1 VTIFTQPLPDPDRLH
16 PVEGLAR
23 VVFLRPLLVGLGEAA
38 PRNVEV
44 GAFTYYDDAV
54 RATSFFSRNLLY
66 NITQG
71 TRLSIG
77 KFCAL
82 ATGASFMFPDANH
95 GIAGP
100 STFPFG
106 VFGGAFAE
114 ALPLADY
121 IWRPAGETL
130 VGNDV
135 WIGMDALVMPGVRIG
150 HGAVVGA
157 RAVVT
162 RDVPD
167 YAVVAGNPAR
177 VVKRRY
183 AEDEAARLVALGWW
197 DWPVADI
204 ARAVPLL
211 VNGDVAA
218 LEDFAAHRL
227 P

>member
-1 VTIFTQPLPDPDRLH
+1 M
-16 PVEGLAR
+16 PVPGGSRCPIPTGCTRCRACRAWSSCAR
-23 VVFLRPLLVGLGEAA
+23 CWPGSAR
-38 PRNVEV
+38 RR
-44 GAFTYYDDAV
+44 
-54 RATSFFSRNLLY
+54 RATSRSAPSPITTTPCTRTAFFSRNLLY

-71 TRLSIG
+71 TRLTIG
-77 KFCAL
+77 KFCAI

-95 GIAGP
+95 AVAGP
-100 STFPFG
+100 STYPFG
-106 VFGGAFAE
+106 IMGGAFAE
-114 ALPLADY
+114 ALPLTDY
-121 IWRPAGETL
+121 LWRPAGETV
-130 VGNDV
+130 VGHDV

-150 HGAVVGA
+150 HGAVIGA

-183 AEDEAARLVALGWW
+183 AEEDAARLVALAWW

-211 VNGDVAA
+211 VNGTVAA
-218 LEDFAAHRL
+218 LEDFAARR
-227 P
+227 